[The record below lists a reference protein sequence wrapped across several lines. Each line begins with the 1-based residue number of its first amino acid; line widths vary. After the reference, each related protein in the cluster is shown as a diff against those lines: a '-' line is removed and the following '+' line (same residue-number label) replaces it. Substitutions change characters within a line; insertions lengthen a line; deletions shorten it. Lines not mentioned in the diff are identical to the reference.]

1 MIVRVMEENQYRLDD
16 AHKPEFDR
24 LDQELLEAAHS
35 QDQMA
40 FQQKL
45 TELLR
50 FVREQGESVSY
61 TEVVPSDVV
70 IPAEDMSLA
79 EVQQLLDSD
88 LPAPQE

>member
-16 AHKPEFDR
+16 AHKAEFDR
-24 LDQELLEAAHS
+24 LDQELLLAAHS

-50 FVREQGESVSY
+50 FVREQGEGVPY

-88 LPAPQE
+88 LPTP